1 MWLVPVSFSVINE
14 RNVEKTGG
22 SAPKN
27 TRKVKIPVLVPA
39 LLGFACFYVV
49 LASPGLWVESGA
61 ATLTVNLRGIRII
74 SYVPGALGKP
84 L

>member
-1 MWLVPVSFSVINE
+1 MACPCQLSVLNE

-22 SAPKN
+22 SGLIS
-27 TRKVKIPVLVPA
+27 TRKVKNGVFDRA

-49 LASPGLWVESGA
+49 LASPGLWVASGA
-61 ATLTVNLRGIRII
+61 ATLTVNLRGLRII
-74 SYVPGALGKP
+74 SYVPGGLGQP